1 MKKGFSMRLL
11 PFTVLLFLVHCGF
24 KRIETECG
32 CEKRDRRQ
40 YQVTAQVQGDRGF
53 GQGAEVY
60 RYLLELVDRERRR
73 IYGICLENI
82 SSSRERI
89 IFCADDRREYE
100 ELEDR
105 FRDVSF
111 RAVEMEN
118 SLF

>member
-1 MKKGFSMRLL
+1 MKFF
-11 PFTVLLFLVHCGF
+11 PFLFFVFLVHCGF

-32 CEKRDRRQ
+32 CEKRERRQ

-53 GQGAEVY
+53 GQGAEIY
-60 RYLLELVDRERRR
+60 RYLLELVERDRRR
-73 IYGICLENI
+73 IYGICLENN
-82 SSSRERI
+82 SSSRERV

-100 ELEDR
+100 ELEER

-111 RAVEMEN
+111 RAIEMED